1 MSKYHQLCCLST
13 AAWGRG
19 DGYVAAQATP
29 KCHVSVLWQ
38 NGRTPPRQKLIK
50 VKEMVNNAEIA
61 WFFGDS
67 Y

>member
-1 MSKYHQLCCLST
+1 MSKYHQLSCLST
-13 AAWGRG
+13 AAWGRVRG
-19 DGYVAAQATP
+19 SAGNAQMPCIYPLAE
-29 KCHVSVLWQ
+29 WQ
-38 NGRTPPRQKLIK
+38 NVPWQKLIK